1 MKQVLLAVLLTLV
14 PVAAFTGFHMI
25 SAQSGSKAIGLGN
38 LSSLKAIVADV
49 QALVDKG
56 DITSAAARMTDY
68 ESAWDQGQTSI
79 RPLNPTYWG
88 NVDAASDAAIKA
100 LREPKPSVDRA
111 RKTLSALKASLD
123 DPSKAVQ

>member
-1 MKQVLLAVLLTLV
+1 MRQALLAILLILV
-14 PVAAFTGFHMI
+14 PVAAFTGYHMI
-25 SAQSGSKAIGLGN
+25 STQSGSKATGLGD

-49 QALVDKG
+49 QAQLDKG
-56 DITSAAARMTDY
+56 DVASAAARMTDY

-100 LREPKPSVDRA
+100 LREPKPSVDRI
-111 RKTLSALKASLD
+111 RKTLSALKTSLD
-123 DPSKAVQ
+123 DPSKAVH